1 MLSKT
6 NNNCLINIVAYDE
19 SGREVGKDLSEDYF
33 VINKKSLLLIVSG
46 AISRLPLFQPAAGTV
61 FICLSGSEEVL

>member
-33 VINKKSLLLIVSG
+33 VIKKIIVTYCLRGDFTPSALSTCCRHCFHMSLRV
-46 AISRLPLFQPAAGTV
+46 
-61 FICLSGSEEVL
+61 